1 MTVCSKA
8 LNAAFPSKH
17 RPPGRRIPRLI
28 VALYSTLPGSVAP
41 HVRPGYHNHNMITS
55 RICCPAP
62 ILALFAAAGFLFF
75 QAMPCS
81 AAPNAACRPAPPRAV
96 PDTERVL
103 VVENTSS
110 PDSVAIANDYMLRRH
125 VHNLVRIECADSAV
139 SAANETTTWKVFQTA
154 ILGPVVDFVEAHPQ
168 IEFIVLTKG
177 VPIRIAD
184 APGMGLRNTMPSVD
198 STLAAI
204 GYDSNPAAERFHIN
218 DSGFTG
224 SGWANRFW
232 RSQVPFSH
240 ARFGGYLVTRL
251 DGYTVADAMALT
263 TRSLEASRPPTGE
276 ILLDTNPG
284 TGYVKIDDQPLG
296 IFAAAKPGDP
306 SRTLPDITYNNYNTD
321 MVKAALMLESRHVP
335 VELDLRPKFVGNR
348 QDLAGYASWGSNDG
362 SFDPKAYHSLSFAPG
377 AIGDTAVS
385 TSGRTFLP
393 TTGGQS
399 LVADLIAQGITGVK
413 GYSDE
418 PLLSAISSPSVL
430 FKRYTEGWTLAESF
444 YAASRFLGWEDI
456 VLGDPIC
463 RPYAV
468 RTPDEAHK
476 APNSARRSSLPSRVG
491 RHGH

>member
-1 MTVCSKA
+1 MIT
-8 LNAAFPSKH
+8 PSTH
-17 RPPGRRIPRLI
+17 RI
-28 VALYSTLPGSVAP
+28 VRFSTLAAMLGVGMVSI
-41 HVRPGYHNHNMITS
+41 GG
-55 RICCPAP
+55 
-62 ILALFAAAGFLFF
+62 AAAG
-75 QAMPCS
+75 AKTSHHPS
-81 AAPNAACRPAPPRAV
+81 PPRPV

-103 VVENTSS
+103 VVENASS
-110 PDSVAIANDYMLRRH
+110 PASVTIANDYMLRRH
-125 VHNLVRIECADSAV
+125 VHNIVKIQCADSAV
-139 SAANETTTWKVFQTA
+139 SAANETTTWKVFETA
-154 ILGPVVDFVEAHPQ
+154 ILGPVVDFVEAHPA
-168 IEFIVLTKG
+168 IDFIVLTKG

-184 APGMGLRNTMPSVD
+184 APGMGLHNTTPSVD

-224 SGWANRFW
+224 TGWANRFW
-232 RSQVPFSH
+232 RSEVPFSH

-251 DGYTVADAMALT
+251 DGYTVADAIALT
-263 TRSLEASRPPTGE
+263 TRSLEATRPPTGD

-284 TGYVKIDDQPLG
+284 TGYVLINDQPLG
-296 IFAAAKPGDP
+296 IFDAAKPGDP
-306 SRTLPDITYNNYNTD
+306 TRTLPDITYNNYNTD
-321 MVKAALMLESRHVP
+321 MVKAAMMLESRHVP

-362 SFDPKAYHSLSFAPG
+362 NFDPKAYHSLTFAPG

-463 RPYAV
+463 RPYA
-468 RTPDEAHK
+468 RRMPAEAPT
-476 APNSARRSSLPSRVG
+476 APHTSRHAPARRRAVKHRP
-491 RHGH
+491 